1 MNGTNKIVTIIGG
14 IGVFLTTIGT
24 AGATT
29 LPESY
34 KIYSILCTII
44 GGGLTAM
51 AFYFAKGKDV
61 TGIDRSNSKQSKE
74 IQ

>member
-1 MNGTNKIVTIIGG
+1 MNGTNKTVTVIGG

-24 AGATT
+24 AGATN
-29 LPESY
+29 LPDPY
-34 KIYSILCTII
+34 KTYSLICTIL

-51 AFYFAKGKDV
+51 TFYLAKGQHV

-74 IQ
+74 I

>member
-1 MNGTNKIVTIIGG
+1 MTGTNKTVTVIGG

-24 AGATT
+24 AGATN

-51 AFYFAKGKDV
+51 AFYLAKGKDV

-74 IQ
+74 L